1 VDSETSAGK
10 SVAEAA
16 RPATSKTGRLGRPV
30 YLLTIC
36 QFLYYAGVSVDLT
49 LTAVVGLEMAP
60 TGALATLPLT
70 LMTVT
75 GTIASY
81 ATGMLSARYG
91 HRLVLAV
98 GACIAVTGGLVSTLA
113 VQTDSFFT
121 LCAGTGMVGVYRST
135 GGYFRFLAADL
146 VPKAS
151 RTRALS
157 TVLCGGVAAAIV
169 GPWAATQS
177 SGLVGAE
184 FAGSYL
190 LVSCLAF
197 AVVPVILA
205 VRPASP
211 RPTEADSDAD
221 SDPDS
226 ATEEET
232 AQATR
237 VRDVVHTTDFRRA
250 FSLLA
255 VSTGVMTML
264 MAVGPIGSKHAG
276 HSLSQGAMV
285 IQWHMVGMFAP
296 ALFSGRLT
304 TAWGPRWTG
313 MLGASLLVTGAGI
326 GSLGTGMSAF
336 MVSLGLVGVGWNL
349 AYVSGSAYAVRCY
362 PQGKGGRVQ
371 ATIEGSTA
379 CVGAMASFSA
389 NLVFSQLG
397 WTGTNL
403 AALVL
408 PLIVCVWLAVA
419 RAPEREP
426 AAA

>member
-1 VDSETSAGK
+1 M
-10 SVAEAA
+10 AEAA
-16 RPATSKTGRLGRPV
+16 RPATAETHRLGRPV
-30 YLLTIC
+30 YLLTLC

-60 TGALATLPLT
+60 AAALATVPLT

-91 HRLVLAV
+91 HRTVLAV
-98 GACIAVTGGLVSTLA
+98 GACIAVTGGLVSMLA
-113 VQTDSFFT
+113 VQTDSFLT
-121 LCAGTGMVGVYRST
+121 LCVGTAMVGVYRST

-169 GPWAATQS
+169 GPWAATES
-177 SGLVGAE
+177 SGLMGAE

-211 RPTEADSDAD
+211 RPTEADADAE
-221 SDPDS
+221 
-226 ATEEET
+226 EEET

-237 VRDVVHTTDFRRA
+237 VRDVVHTSDFRRA

-276 HSLSQGAMV
+276 HSLSQGAMI

-313 MLGASLLVTGAGI
+313 TLGAFLLVTGAGI

-379 CVGAMASFSA
+379 CVGAVASFSA
-389 NLVFSQLG
+389 NMVFSQLG

-408 PLIVCVWLAVA
+408 PLIVCVWLALA
-419 RAPEREP
+419 RNSEREP
-426 AAA
+426 ATA

>member
-1 VDSETSAGK
+1 M
-10 SVAEAA
+10 AEAT
-16 RPATSKTGRLGRPV
+16 RPATGEMRRLGRPV

-60 TGALATLPLT
+60 SAALATAPLT

-91 HRLVLAV
+91 HRAVLAV
-98 GACIAVTGGLVSTLA
+98 GACIAVAGGLVSMLA
-113 VQTDSFFT
+113 VQADSFLT
-121 LCAGTGMVGVYRST
+121 LCVGTGMVGVYRST

-157 TVLCGGVAAAIV
+157 TVLCGGVAAAII
-169 GPWAATQS
+169 GPWAATES
-177 SGLVGAE
+177 SGLMGAE

-205 VRPASP
+205 VRRGSP
-211 RPTEADSDAD
+211 RPTEAAPDAEEE
-221 SDPDS
+221 
-226 ATEEET
+226 EEET

-237 VRDVVHTTDFRRA
+237 VRDVVHTSDFRRA
-250 FSLLA
+250 FCLLA

-326 GSLGTGMSAF
+326 GSLGTGMTF
-336 MVSLGLVGVGWNL
+336 FLLSLGLVGVGWNL
-349 AYVSGSAYAVRCY
+349 TYVSGSAYAVRCY

-379 CVGAMASFSA
+379 CVGATSSFSA
-389 NLVFSQLG
+389 NMVFSQLG

-408 PLIVCVWLAVA
+408 PLILCIWLAVP
-419 RAPEREP
+419 RKSVPEP
-426 AAA
+426 ATA

>member
-1 VDSETSAGK
+1 MDSETSAEK
-10 SVAEAA
+10 TVAEAP
-16 RPATSKTGRLGRPV
+16 RPAAKETRRLGRPV

-60 TGALATLPLT
+60 AAALATLPLT

-91 HRLVLAV
+91 HRAVLAV
-98 GACIAVTGGLVSTLA
+98 GACIAVAGGLVSMLA
-113 VQTDSFFT
+113 VQADSFFT
-121 LCAGTGMVGVYRST
+121 LCVGTGMVGVYRST

-146 VPKAS
+146 VPEAS
-151 RTRALS
+151 RARALS

-169 GPWAATQS
+169 GPLAATES
-177 SGLVGAE
+177 SGLMGAQ

-211 RPTEADSDAD
+211 RTTEADPEA
-221 SDPDS
+221 
-226 ATEEET
+226 EEET
-232 AQATR
+232 AGATR
-237 VRDVVHTTDFRRA
+237 VRDVVHTSDFRRA
-250 FSLLA
+250 FCLLA

-313 MLGASLLVTGAGI
+313 MLGAFLLVTGAGI
-326 GSLGTGMSAF
+326 GSLSTGMTAF
-336 MVSLGLVGVGWNL
+336 MLSLGLVGVGWNL
-349 AYVSGSAYAVRCY
+349 TYVSGSAYAVRCY
-362 PQGKGGRVQ
+362 PRGKGGRVQ

-379 CVGAMASFSA
+379 CVGAMASLSA
-389 NLVFSQLG
+389 NMVFSQMG
-397 WTGTNL
+397 WAGTNL

-408 PLIVCVWLAVA
+408 PLILCMWLAVA
-419 RAPEREP
+419 RSPEREP
-426 AAA
+426 ATA

>member
-1 VDSETSAGK
+1 M
-10 SVAEAA
+10 AEAA
-16 RPATSKTGRLGRPV
+16 RPATGKTGRLGRPV

-36 QFLYYAGVSVDLT
+36 QFLYYAGVGVDLT

-60 TGALATLPLT
+60 AAALATLPLT

-91 HRLVLAV
+91 HRSVLAV

-113 VQTDSFFT
+113 VQTDSFYT

-157 TVLCGGVAAAIV
+157 TVLCGCVAAAIV
-169 GPWAATQS
+169 SPWAATQS

-184 FAGSYL
+184 FTGSYL

-205 VRPASP
+205 ARPAPP
-211 RPTEADSDAD
+211 RPAKTDSD
-221 SDPDS
+221 
-226 ATEEET
+226 TEQET

-237 VRDVVHTTDFRRA
+237 VRDVVHTSDFRRA

-264 MAVGPIGSKHAG
+264 MARRPDRQQTRRALLVPRSDGHPVAHGGDVRAGVVQRPADHREGPSLDRNAGGVSAG
-276 HSLSQGAMV
+276 H
-285 IQWHMVGMFAP
+285 
-296 ALFSGRLT
+296 R
-304 TAWGPRWTG
+304 
-313 MLGASLLVTGAGI
+313 AGI
-326 GSLGTGMSAF
+326 GSLGTGMSTF
-336 MVSLGLVGVGWNL
+336 MLSLGLVGVGWNL
-349 AYVSGSAYAVRCY
+349 AYVSGGAYAVR
-362 PQGKGGRVQ
+362 
-371 ATIEGSTA
+371 S
-379 CVGAMASFSA
+379 
-389 NLVFSQLG
+389 
-397 WTGTNL
+397 
-403 AALVL
+403 
-408 PLIVCVWLAVA
+408 
-419 RAPEREP
+419 PEREP
-426 AAA
+426 ATA